1 MYVHKYISLIIIN
14 SQYSQISTYLIS
26 LHHIVKHLQVRSD
39 DVKNN
44 TKDKMSSKGT
54 IHFIWECTCNI
65 RLANLLDWVAYYIM
79 QMYCTAL
86 FVHVIRYAEHD
97 RTTDPEMESA
107 GWQLA
112 CRKGRDVTC
121 PETQGLQ
128 IDVLTPSIVFINTRD
143 WVWLLKAPSFS
154 GPKGDDSFFEAQL
167 RSSACLSSRD
177 PTSGLIQTVD
187 QNRRAR
193 GNYMCRLLYQSATL
207 RFTLKVVYGLSV
219 NRNYFLKQH

>member
-1 MYVHKYISLIIIN
+1 MYVHKYISLIIKN

-26 LHHIVKHLQVRSD
+26 LHHIVKHLQVKSD

-112 CRKGRDVTC
+112 RRKGRDVTC
-121 PETQGLQ
+121 PWNPRTAK
-128 IDVLTPSIVFINTRD
+128 
-143 WVWLLKAPSFS
+143 W
-154 GPKGDDSFFEAQL
+154 
-167 RSSACLSSRD
+167 
-177 PTSGLIQTVD
+177 
-187 QNRRAR
+187 RAHAKH
-193 GNYMCRLLYQSATL
+193 CLYQHT
-207 RFTLKVVYGLSV
+207 RLSV
-219 NRNYFLKQH
+219 APQSAMF